1 MNNGIIS
8 KDLSIEENG
17 LIMPGNNEIED
28 IYSLLDK
35 TDPKHI
41 YLSSDWH
48 FFKNHY
54 KHEANYVNT
63 QKIVTWCRQNIK
75 PDDVFMYLG
84 DICFRYANEEDQ
96 RKATE
101 IMNSLPGI
109 KILIL
114 GNHDLM
120 LGDEYYAS
128 CGFKYVFDQLQWQNI
143 IFTHKPKAMELLPED
158 WWNIHGHIHKWT
170 EYNTTDGARNINV
183 YPYFYDNKP
192 VTLYYLLNHKD
203 ELTKNNK
210 RSDWIGMGES
220 TINNSINNLIAEDV
234 IYESEDRSKI
244 DKNYKPLEKYNL
256 NSYKRISLKDPSLM
270 KYIKNDKNWDEK
282 RVKYM
287 LNYDTNGYFYID
299 EDNNDALV
307 AYIMVCDGFICPM
320 YIYPKYRKHGLS
332 DQILKYAIKN
342 MGANKLHV
350 YKDNEVAIELYKK
363 HGFKEVN
370 SGKSTITMSLNESN
384 IYTNSIN
391 ETKRSELPD
400 SAFGIPED
408 RKYPLDTKK
417 HVMSAIKLFGHA
429 EESKKKAL
437 AKRIRTAANKYDI
450 RIPETTQVYKTLN
463 EAYNAYLESDIDT
476 LEIPEGVENI
486 IFDIGG
492 VLVYSD
498 LTRALSNSS
507 IPRELH
513 DEACDLIY
521 NKLFYS
527 DNKNVKWF
535 TIQEAKKYLITVASD
550 KMKNYI
556 DELFAVQLS
565 AIYEYV
571 YVDDLLAAVREKGY
585 GLYYLSNWDRYS
597 YEAEKPFFDKLTKKF
612 DGGIFS
618 CECHM
623 EKPSY
628 SIYRLFTSKFNLN
641 PDTCL
646 FFDDK
651 EENIEAAK
659 VCGWNA
665 IKFNSD
671 TTPIEIIKALYSF
684 NGMTLINNKDL
695 PVITS
700 DGLKYADMKSIK
712 AWYIDD
718 SRYVKDIDKSDLH
731 STIEYAIN
739 NLVSDSDLEDR
750 DSCKKYVYTVDKS
763 MNPILLGYIIINK
776 DNTWYWE
783 IQYPITADDNGFI
796 SDLDFKLN
804 EWAMNAVN
812 PIVGIHKPFILKV
825 QNDNG
830 SLLDANKYALCT
842 DLISDKYLVIN
853 EDAQLQIVD
862 SSFLDDKLI
871 EEYEFVGDIR
881 NFKKI
886 EEAYYTGKIVD
897 NTFFYTALTG
907 KPMLSPDQIDFDSCF
922 KKIDFDAIKEKELSR
937 LATFAESAMDA
948 IGKTSF
954 SVNAISSNNTSYKA
968 IGADLSLMQDF
979 NGYYIKDKYTGKRT
993 ASVENESFI
1002 SQQMIDSI
1010 IY

>member
-220 TINNSINNLIAEDV
+220 TI
-234 IYESEDRSKI
+234 
-244 DKNYKPLEKYNL
+244 
-256 NSYKRISLKDPSLM
+256 
-270 KYIKNDKNWDEK
+270 
-282 RVKYM
+282 
-287 LNYDTNGYFYID
+287 
-299 EDNNDALV
+299 DNN
-307 AYIMVCDGFICPM
+307 I
-320 YIYPKYRKHGLS
+320 
-332 DQILKYAIKN
+332 
-342 MGANKLHV
+342 
-350 YKDNEVAIELYKK
+350 DNY
-363 HGFKEVN
+363 
-370 SGKSTITMSLNESN
+370 
-384 IYTNSIN
+384 IN

-492 VLVYSD
+492 VLVDSD

-750 DSCKKYVYTVDKS
+750 YSCKKYVYTVDKS

>member
-192 VTLYYLLNHKD
+192 VTLYYLLNHRD

-220 TINNSINNLIAEDV
+220 TI
-234 IYESEDRSKI
+234 
-244 DKNYKPLEKYNL
+244 
-256 NSYKRISLKDPSLM
+256 
-270 KYIKNDKNWDEK
+270 
-282 RVKYM
+282 
-287 LNYDTNGYFYID
+287 
-299 EDNNDALV
+299 DNN
-307 AYIMVCDGFICPM
+307 I
-320 YIYPKYRKHGLS
+320 
-332 DQILKYAIKN
+332 
-342 MGANKLHV
+342 
-350 YKDNEVAIELYKK
+350 DNY
-363 HGFKEVN
+363 
-370 SGKSTITMSLNESN
+370 
-384 IYTNSIN
+384 IN

-463 EAYNAYLESDIDT
+463 EAYNAYLESDINA

-492 VLVYSD
+492 VLVDSD

-585 GLYYLSNWDRYS
+585 GLY
-597 YEAEKPFFDKLTKKF
+597 
-612 DGGIFS
+612 
-618 CECHM
+618 
-623 EKPSY
+623 
-628 SIYRLFTSKFNLN
+628 
-641 PDTCL
+641 
-646 FFDDK
+646 
-651 EENIEAAK
+651 
-659 VCGWNA
+659 
-665 IKFNSD
+665 
-671 TTPIEIIKALYSF
+671 
-684 NGMTLINNKDL
+684 
-695 PVITS
+695 
-700 DGLKYADMKSIK
+700 
-712 AWYIDD
+712 
-718 SRYVKDIDKSDLH
+718 
-731 STIEYAIN
+731 
-739 NLVSDSDLEDR
+739 
-750 DSCKKYVYTVDKS
+750 
-763 MNPILLGYIIINK
+763 
-776 DNTWYWE
+776 
-783 IQYPITADDNGFI
+783 
-796 SDLDFKLN
+796 
-804 EWAMNAVN
+804 
-812 PIVGIHKPFILKV
+812 
-825 QNDNG
+825 
-830 SLLDANKYALCT
+830 
-842 DLISDKYLVIN
+842 
-853 EDAQLQIVD
+853 
-862 SSFLDDKLI
+862 
-871 EEYEFVGDIR
+871 
-881 NFKKI
+881 
-886 EEAYYTGKIVD
+886 
-897 NTFFYTALTG
+897 
-907 KPMLSPDQIDFDSCF
+907 
-922 KKIDFDAIKEKELSR
+922 
-937 LATFAESAMDA
+937 
-948 IGKTSF
+948 
-954 SVNAISSNNTSYKA
+954 
-968 IGADLSLMQDF
+968 
-979 NGYYIKDKYTGKRT
+979 
-993 ASVENESFI
+993 
-1002 SQQMIDSI
+1002 
-1010 IY
+1010 